1 MDMLTLSHV
10 NKCFGHKKVLQD
22 VSFSVREHTVFGFVG
37 QNGAGKTT
45 AMKLILGLLT
55 PDSGEICVNGR
66 PVRYGDTDTNQY
78 IGYLPDVPEFYPYMT
93 PSEYLRFCGEFTG
106 MHSKEISA
114 RTEELLCLTGL
125 EKEDRRIRGFSRG
138 MKQRLGVAQALL
150 SRPKLLICDEP
161 ASALDPAGRREL
173 LDILE
178 MAGEQATV
186 LFSTHILS
194 DVEQICD
201 EFAFL
206 HNGKIVRQDTLENLR
221 QKKKSSDV
229 VLEMELAEDAQMLLK
244 IFSYLRSGGH
254 NRILLEKAEMLPEIL
269 HYIANNKIPFLR
281 LERQEMTIE
290 DLFMEVVGK

>member
-93 PSEYLRFCGEFTG
+93 PSEYLRFCGEITG
-106 MHSKEISA
+106 MPSKEISA

-138 MKQRLGVAQALL
+138 MKQRLGVGLALL
-150 SRPKLLICDEP
+150 GGPDLLLLDEP
-161 ASALDPAGRREL
+161 VSGIDQNGMELFYGLMDYLKQNFDLAVILISHDLDYVAKYADWVIL
-173 LDILE
+173 LDK
-178 MAGEQATV
+178 TV
-186 LFSTHILS
+186 LKQGTVK
-194 DVEQICD
+194 DVYKSP
-201 EFAFL
+201 EFGRVF
-206 HNGKIVRQDTLENLR
+206 GETEVR
-221 QKKKSSDV
+221 V
-229 VLEMELAEDAQMLLK
+229 
-244 IFSYLRSGGH
+244 
-254 NRILLEKAEMLPEIL
+254 
-269 HYIANNKIPFLR
+269 
-281 LERQEMTIE
+281 
-290 DLFMEVVGK
+290 